1 MKFLFVQVR
10 FVAFVPECLCAFLLL
25 VLGLFKV
32 RHVSQLLLIAL
43 ALASFVGR
51 LLTAHPA

>member
-10 FVAFVPECLCAFLLL
+10 FVAFVPECLFAFLLL